1 MILDPINQTY
11 EHNVDNK
18 YTTKHIVC
26 ERVYSDGDMNTE
38 INKMIQCRWNNWRKI
53 SGVPGDKGV
62 PPHVRGKMHKM
73 IVQSAMRCGTDRI
86 PMTSCHVKKLEVTD
100 MTMCRW
106 ACGHTLRDHVRNDDT
121 RERLKVENTTV
132 RCRKARIRLKK
143 DS

>member
-1 MILDPINQTY
+1 MSLLVVGFTGLESAWGHFVLCDT
-11 EHNVDNK
+11 
-18 YTTKHIVC
+18 
-26 ERVYSDGDMNTE
+26 
-38 INKMIQCRWNNWRKI
+38 
-53 SGVPGDKGV
+53 GV

-73 IVQSAMRCGTDRI
+73 IVQSAMRCGTDI
-86 PMTSCHVKKLEVTD
+86 VPMTSCHVKKLEVTE
-100 MTMCRW
+100 MKMCRW